1 MGRFYDMF
9 YKREPVQD
17 VVHVTLPP
25 GFATPHG
32 YGALMSIDFAACEQ
46 TKARSMASLPFSVM
60 QAGRDGHKRLDN
72 HPLAKILNGM
82 ANEEMTAAKLMGLDR
97 AAPRH
102 LRQRLLV
109 RRVVQGQAGGDLA
122 HHGQRDARLRQVRA
136 QGQAHALLRLPR

>member
-60 QAGRDGHKRLDN
+60 QAG
-72 HPLAKILNGM
+72 A
-82 ANEEMTAAKLMGLDR
+82 TATSGSTTTR
-97 AAPRH
+97 WPRFSTAWPT
-102 LRQRLLV
+102 
-109 RRVVQGQAGGDLA
+109 RR
-122 HHGQRDARLRQVRA
+122 
-136 QGQAHALLRLPR
+136 

>member
-60 QAGRDGHKRLDN
+60 QAGRDGHKRL
-72 HPLAKILNGM
+72 
-82 ANEEMTAAKLMGLDR
+82 EFWSS
-97 AAPRH
+97 
-102 LRQRLLV
+102 V
-109 RRVVQGQAGGDLA
+109 DLT
-122 HHGQRDARLRQVRA
+122 GNQTDARLLGIAGGFGAVSI
-136 QGQAHALLRLPR
+136 

>member
-82 ANEEMTAAKLMGLDR
+82 ANEEMTAAKLMDWTPSATPTGTSSGSR
-97 AAPRH
+97 ENRWRSGPSRPA
-102 LRQRLLV
+102 
-109 RRVVQGQAGGDLA
+109 
-122 HHGQRDARLRQVRA
+122 
-136 QGQAHALLRLPR
+136 